1 MSTTKWPTATHPDG
15 PPAAL
20 GRRGPLQIMFISLL
34 LTLIAAGAAAYSHG
48 SRYALIGHNTALS
61 APAQPIGVTET
72 HSEAAPA
79 HPEAR
84 TVLAQ
89 AGHLPDQNTGEKRYC
104 ERRPAPRSEP
114 APLLTGAVNPPDLP
128 PRTPQTGAHA
138 PALPGPE
145 PQESRLI
152 TLSVSRT

>member
-1 MSTTKWPTATHPDG
+1 MSTTKWPTATASHR
-15 PPAAL
+15 PPAAS
-20 GRRGPLQIMFISLL
+20 GRPGPLQIAFISLL
-34 LTLIAAGAAAYSHG
+34 LTLLAAGAASYSHG
-48 SRYALIGHNTALS
+48 SRYALTGHDTPIS
-61 APAQPIGVTET
+61 APAQPIGVTDT

-84 TVLAQ
+84 TALAQ
-89 AGHLPDQNTGEKRYC
+89 AGHLPDQNTGEKRCC

-114 APLLTGAVNPPDLP
+114 APLLAWAVNPPDLP
-128 PRTPQTGAHA
+128 PRAPQTGAHA

-145 PQESRLI
+145 LRMSKLI

>member
-1 MSTTKWPTATHPDG
+1 MSTTKWPTATRPDG
-15 PPAAL
+15 PPAAI
-20 GRRGPLQIMFISLL
+20 GRPGPLQITFISLL
-34 LTLIAAGAAAYSHG
+34 LTLIAAGAASYYHG
-48 SRYALIGHNTALS
+48 SRYALIGHDTALS

-72 HSEAAPA
+72 HSEVAPA

-84 TVLAQ
+84 TALAQ
-89 AGHLPDQNTGEKRYC
+89 AGHLPDQNTEEKRCC

-114 APLLTGAVNPPDLP
+114 PPLLAWAVNPPDLP
-128 PRTPQTGAHA
+128 PRAPQTGAHA

-145 PQESRLI
+145 LRASRLI

>member
-1 MSTTKWPTATHPDG
+1 MSTTKWPTVTRPDG

-20 GRRGPLQIMFISLL
+20 GRPGPLQIMFISLL
-34 LTLIAAGAAAYSHG
+34 VTLIAAGAAAYSHG
-48 SRYALIGHNTALS
+48 SRYALIGHDTALS
-61 APAQPIGVTET
+61 APAQPIGFTET

-84 TVLAQ
+84 TALAQ
-89 AGHLPDQNTGEKRYC
+89 AGHLPDQSTGEKRCC

-114 APLLTGAVNPPDLP
+114 APLLTGAVNPPVLP
-128 PRTPQTGAHA
+128 PRPSQAGAHA
-138 PALPGPE
+138 PALPGPDL
-145 PQESRLI
+145 QASRLI